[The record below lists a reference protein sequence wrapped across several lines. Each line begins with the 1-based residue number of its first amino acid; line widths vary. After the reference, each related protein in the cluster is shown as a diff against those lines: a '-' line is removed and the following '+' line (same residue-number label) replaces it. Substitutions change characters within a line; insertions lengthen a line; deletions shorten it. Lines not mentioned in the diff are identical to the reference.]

1 MVDAWSIEPLSHFTL
16 CPLPDAPCFNATA
29 QILNSEKMSTTH
41 KKLGVALIGCGAIS
55 YVNAEAVQKSQNAR
69 LTYAV
74 DVNLAS
80 AKTLGEKYSIPFT
93 ARLEEALS
101 AREVDAV
108 FICTPHYLHAP
119 IVEQAAAAGKHVIV
133 EKPMG
138 VNLEDSRRI
147 VNVCRQARVKL
158 SVCYC
163 MRYWDNINIA
173 KEFIDQGGLGKVLGT
188 EIMMSRDRTE
198 SYLQRNTWQEV
209 NPNWHGVKAKSGGGL
224 FIDNFSHYL
233 DYFGHLTGLKIKWVM
248 AKADTFLIPADVEDT
263 LMAVG
268 AYSNGASCSIIAG
281 SAIRGAG
288 TEKNPRTINSLQRIW
303 GEYGQILLEP
313 ELSLFSVK
321 RIGEYEPGRW
331 FRQKSRRWR
340 ASTGAGIGERE
351 DFIDAFARAVREGRE
366 PEITGEDGLRVMEVI
381 DAVYRSARTGEKI
394 VL

>member
-1 MVDAWSIEPLSHFTL
+1 MYSVTPI
-16 CPLPDAPCFNATA
+16 LPY
-29 QILNSEKMSTTH
+29 TH
-41 KKLGVALIGCGAIS
+41 TRTFGVMKKRDKLGIAIIGCGAIAHL
-55 YVNAEAVQKSQNAR
+55 NAKAIGKSKFGH
-69 LTYAV
+69 LVYAV
-74 DVNLAS
+74 DINLDS
-80 AKTLGEKYSIPFT
+80 AATLGKKFEIPYSD
-93 ARLEEALS
+93 RLDDVLGNQN
-101 AREVDAV
+101 VKCI

-173 KEFIDQGGLGKVLGT
+173 KEFIDRGGLGKILGT

-248 AKADTFLIPADVEDT
+248 AKADTFLIPADVEDN

-268 AYSNGASCSIIAG
+268 AYTNGASCSIIAG
-281 SAIRGAG
+281 SSVRGAG
-288 TEKNPRTINSLQRIW
+288 TEKNLRTINSLQRIW

-313 ELSLFSVK
+313 DLSLFSLK
-321 RIGEYEPGRW
+321 RVGEYEPGRW
-331 FRQKSRRWR
+331 FRKKSRKWR
-340 ASTGAGIGERE
+340 ASTGAGVGERK
-351 DFIDAFARAVREGRE
+351 DFIDAFARAVAEGRD